1 LSSLRTNGQNYI
13 SVTTIR
19 DVSVLRNDLLSA
31 LASAGLVQA
40 GQPVSA
46 PELNAH
52 AGEQSL
58 LKALLLAAL
67 YPRVARVSLPRH
79 AVKFARVAGG
89 AVERD
94 AGAREW
100 RATDMRG
107 ARVWVHPASVQF
119 AETRWHSGGIVVS
132 FERVETS
139 TKVFL
144 RDVTEVYYTIP
155 PFRLE
160 LEVQNICLFLL
171 SVTRPGPAVRAAF
184 VRRAHRRR
192 SRPWRVDRRRPSRR
206 DVARAR
212 MAPHRDPRPTTPV
225 GFFLPLFP
233 SHLLPFSSAFPIGNL
248 SKYHY
253 VAWYCFPADG
263 CWMRHFCAHS
273 IVGAFSMWPKVR

>member
-1 LSSLRTNGQNYI
+1 MPTRTTNACESAKKSHPAPCAPSVRKYVRPPKFPSLPTILVLLLHASTQTNPQTQNYI
-13 SVTTIR
+13 SATTIR

-40 GQPVSA
+40 GQPASS

-52 AGEQSL
+52 AGEHAL

-94 AGAREW
+94 AGAHEW

-119 AETRWHSGGIVVS
+119 AETRWRSGIVVS

-144 RDVTEVYYTIP
+144 RDVTEV
-155 PFRLE
+155 
-160 LEVQNICLFLL
+160 Q
-171 SVTRPGPAVRAAF
+171 
-184 VRRAHRRR
+184 
-192 SRPWRVDRRRPSRR
+192 
-206 DVARAR
+206 
-212 MAPHRDPRPTTPV
+212 
-225 GFFLPLFP
+225 
-233 SHLLPFSSAFPIGNL
+233 
-248 SKYHY
+248 
-253 VAWYCFPADG
+253 
-263 CWMRHFCAHS
+263 
-273 IVGAFSMWPKVR
+273 

>member
-1 LSSLRTNGQNYI
+1 MRIRQEKSPSAMRAFCSEVRPQVPLPLFPAFLVSLLTPSPRHKQPPQTQNYI
-13 SVTTIR
+13 SATTIR

-40 GQPVSA
+40 GQPASA

-52 AGEQSL
+52 AREPAL

-94 AGAREW
+94 AGAHEW

-119 AETRWHSGGIVVS
+119 AETRWRSGIVVS

-144 RDVTEVYYTIP
+144 RDVTEV
-155 PFRLE
+155 
-160 LEVQNICLFLL
+160 Q
-171 SVTRPGPAVRAAF
+171 
-184 VRRAHRRR
+184 
-192 SRPWRVDRRRPSRR
+192 
-206 DVARAR
+206 
-212 MAPHRDPRPTTPV
+212 
-225 GFFLPLFP
+225 
-233 SHLLPFSSAFPIGNL
+233 
-248 SKYHY
+248 
-253 VAWYCFPADG
+253 
-263 CWMRHFCAHS
+263 
-273 IVGAFSMWPKVR
+273 

>member
-1 LSSLRTNGQNYI
+1 M
-13 SVTTIR
+13 
-19 DVSVLRNDLLSA
+19 LRNDLLSA

-40 GQPVSA
+40 GQPGSA

-52 AGEQSL
+52 AGEHAL

-79 AVKFARVAGG
+79 AVKFTRVAGG

-119 AETRWHSGGIVVS
+119 AETRWQSGIVVS

-144 RDVTEVYYTIP
+144 RDVTEVI
-155 PFRLE
+155 
-160 LEVQNICLFLL
+160 
-171 SVTRPGPAVRAAF
+171 
-184 VRRAHRRR
+184 
-192 SRPWRVDRRRPSRR
+192 
-206 DVARAR
+206 
-212 MAPHRDPRPTTPV
+212 
-225 GFFLPLFP
+225 
-233 SHLLPFSSAFPIGNL
+233 
-248 SKYHY
+248 
-253 VAWYCFPADG
+253 
-263 CWMRHFCAHS
+263 
-273 IVGAFSMWPKVR
+273 

>member
-1 LSSLRTNGQNYI
+1 MPTRTTNACESAKKSRPAPCAPSVQKYVHKSLSLFSQPSSSPSLPHRLDTNNPPAQTQNYI
-13 SVTTIR
+13 SATTIR
-19 DVSVLRNDLLSA
+19 DVSILRNDLLSA

-40 GQPVSA
+40 GQPASA

-52 AGEQSL
+52 AREPAL

-94 AGAREW
+94 AGAHEW

-119 AETRWHSGGIVVS
+119 AETRWRSGIVVS

-144 RDVTEVYYTIP
+144 RDVTEV
-155 PFRLE
+155 
-160 LEVQNICLFLL
+160 Q
-171 SVTRPGPAVRAAF
+171 
-184 VRRAHRRR
+184 
-192 SRPWRVDRRRPSRR
+192 
-206 DVARAR
+206 
-212 MAPHRDPRPTTPV
+212 
-225 GFFLPLFP
+225 
-233 SHLLPFSSAFPIGNL
+233 
-248 SKYHY
+248 
-253 VAWYCFPADG
+253 
-263 CWMRHFCAHS
+263 
-273 IVGAFSMWPKVR
+273 